1 MSWPPGYK
9 LRKCSGY
16 EVSFHD
22 FARLVTEAFS
32 QPTIGPLLQEWFGYE
47 IVGHG
52 HATLV
57 RASGGETIDLRALH
71 ALIQSDSEKQYTLY
85 QHAMDLWR

>member
-9 LRKCSGY
+9 LHKCSGY

-22 FARLVTEAFS
+22 FARLVSEAFS
-32 QPTIGPLLQEWFGYE
+32 QPTIAPLLQEWFGYE
-47 IVGHG
+47 IVGQG
-52 HATLV
+52 HVAV
-57 RASGGETIDLRALH
+57 VHAPGGEAVDLRALH
-71 ALIQSDSEKQYTLY
+71 ALIQSDPEKQYTLY